1 MELASR
7 EKNRTEGSLPWLFNK
22 QIAEIQFKWMTVRNV
37 FAEGSTSDQYREN
50 WPPLGLAYETF
61 DDIDKHENVCVVQ
74 EQQC

>member
-1 MELASR
+1 
-7 EKNRTEGSLPWLFNK
+7 
-22 QIAEIQFKWMTVRNV
+22 MTVRNV

-74 EQQC
+74 EQQHNIMSQKNDEESQRKEAKLYTKWHDSKYII